1 MKMHSLLDFWTVDHP
16 DLVIS
21 TSHVC
26 HCIGAPYEPLKEV
39 EFAAGDS
46 VKVELDPDVWKLMQN
61 GHGGWNDL
69 MSMVRLSVHV

>member
-1 MKMHSLLDFWTVDHP
+1 MF
-16 DLVIS
+16 VI
-21 TSHVC
+21 V
-26 HCIGAPYEPLKEV
+26 GAPYEPSREE

-69 MSMVRLSVHV
+69 MSMVRLSVCRNIEASCCIYTVGHSLNN